1 MIQFAYATDGTTA
14 AGAGN
19 MTSTIIMIVVM
30 IAIFYFLLIRPE
42 NKRKK
47 QAEEMRNSLKKGD
60 WLTTIGGIYGRVVAI
75 TDRTVVIETS
85 EDRVRM
91 EFVKSAIGS
100 VGTLDQQMA
109 AAQRPAGG
117 SGRKPQAGT
126 WQRSPC
132 GLPRR
137 QGQAHRPFLFR
148 RPAEG
153 LRQSAGAVQ
162 RGVSLSEPS
171 AKPCRRG

>member
-60 WLTTIGGIYGRVVAI
+60 TITTIGGIVGKWPSPTAPWSSRPA
-75 TDRTVVIETS
+75 R
-85 EDRVRM
+85 
-91 EFVKSAIGS
+91 IGS
-100 VGTLDQQMA
+100 AWSSSSPPSVLWVRWISRWPLPSA
-109 AAQRPAGG
+109 LPRSPRV
-117 SGRKPQAGT
+117 SL
-126 WQRSPC
+126 WQR
-132 GLPRR
+132 RR
-137 QGQAHRPFLFR
+137 SR
-148 RPAEG
+148 RPP
-153 LRQSAGAVQ
+153 RI
-162 RGVSLSEPS
+162 RPRNKSE
-171 AKPCRRG
+171 